1 MKTRIVIA
9 TISIASLISSCHSDK
24 NDHTVSYHA
33 IYKRDTARLTLT
45 RYKDTFYG
53 KLNIHRAGN
62 IIDSGEVQGKIT
74 KDTLTGDYYYRP
86 HGTFR
91 KKRRPLALLASGDS
105 LIQGNGTEMEYMG
118 IPYYAEGSIDF
129 DSATFIYLKSKLR

>member
-1 MKTRIVIA
+1 MKTKVIIT
-9 TISIASLISSCHSDK
+9 TISLAVFMSSCLSDK
-24 NDHTVSYHA
+24 KDKAVSYHA

-45 RYKDTFYG
+45 RYEDTFFG

-62 IIDSGEVQGKIT
+62 IIDSGEVQGKIS
-74 KDTLTGDYYYRP
+74 KDTLNGDYYYRP

-91 KKRRPLALLASGDS
+91 KKRRPLALLAKGDS

-129 DSATFIYLKSKLR
+129 DSATFIYLKSKLK